1 MGIKKK
7 IICKK
12 GPEAKGPYSPC
23 IKTCENVYISGQLPL
38 DPETGKM
45 IAGDIKAQTRQC
57 LENMKALLKEADM
70 EMKYV
75 VKTTVFLKDM
85 DDFSAMNEVYQ
96 EYFEEPYPA
105 RSACSV
111 SGLSGG
117 ALVEIEAV
125 AIDFRALEILCA
137 QEEECCDGSCCCRD

>member
-45 IAGDIKAQTRQC
+45 YVPKGMIENELRMILKNAEDITGVQIEQVKSEQGQTEIMLQDR
-57 LENMKALLKEADM
+57 KE
-70 EMKYV
+70 
-75 VKTTVFLKDM
+75 
-85 DDFSAMNEVYQ
+85 
-96 EYFEEPYPA
+96 
-105 RSACSV
+105 
-111 SGLSGG
+111 
-117 ALVEIEAV
+117 
-125 AIDFRALEILCA
+125 
-137 QEEECCDGSCCCRD
+137 

>member
-1 MGIKKK
+1 MGIKQK
-7 IICKK
+7 IVCKK

-45 IAGDIKAQTRQC
+45 IAGDIKTQTRQC
-57 LENMKALLKEADM
+57 LENMKVLLKEADM

-105 RSACSV
+105 RSVCSV
-111 SGLSGG
+111 SGLSGD
-117 ALVEIEAV
+117 ALVEIEAI